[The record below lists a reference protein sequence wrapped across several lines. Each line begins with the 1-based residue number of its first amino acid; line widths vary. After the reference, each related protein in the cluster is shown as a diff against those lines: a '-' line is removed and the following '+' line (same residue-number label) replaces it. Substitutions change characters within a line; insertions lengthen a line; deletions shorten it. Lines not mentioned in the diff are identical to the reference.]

1 MSKTSH
7 LLSKQNS
14 QQPKQFRGGEKKV
27 MKKSLSL
34 LVAIAMV
41 FSMFATVVSAAEKT
55 AGQKLEDLGIIK
67 GTSDGLA
74 EKEDWK
80 RQDVTVLIA
89 RLLGKEDVA
98 KATANTHGF
107 TDVDSKFYNGFI
119 SWAKAEGYFTGETAT
134 KFGVGNS
141 ITNQQFAAVLLRVLG
156 VEVDYAAAFEK
167 AVELK
172 LVSADLVKTDNA
184 VRGDIYESLL
194 TALDYKIDGKKLGTI
209 LGLKGYEVT
218 DLEVLSA
225 KGTNQ
230 KTVKVEFNNDLG
242 AVTANNFSVKRADN
256 DSVQVI
262 QNVTVS
268 GVVATITLVDALTVD
283 KDYVV
288 TATNVSDKEATSV
301 LSSGTAEFKYVKA
314 VPASIGFE
322 ATTVEQNAEV
332 KVVIKDAEGNDIS
345 ANYTYA
351 DIDAVASSSVVNI
364 VNGKI
369 TAAAVGVDGAHTVVS
384 AKLKNTELTTG
395 NVIIY
400 VKQSLNTAS
409 SIGKVTLG
417 TTTDPEL
424 SIFKGTPGT
433 LVAEIVDAKNVS
445 TILNS
450 VTHKANFRSL
460 NPTVLVVDATTGIV
474 QPVANGSATVVI
486 TGTIGDKTVSK
497 SVVVTVKDDAKI
509 ASVSAEKSVVNLVK
523 GSNLQG
529 EVKLNVKDQY
539 GNNIRTAGT
548 LEITSSTSGVVAV
561 GTSVPYNAE
570 GVATLPLLAPAA
582 NADKGTTVLTFKV
595 TGTNLT
601 TAVTVNVVDKGTFVG
616 YAVELSNTTLDAN
629 TNTTDANKKN
639 PTTATV
645 KVYEKDSNGNNIAA
659 ITTGVVIEKDSSD
672 AITTNATDAVTG
684 VKAGSSVIT
693 VKVNNVVIGTYTI
706 TVLDTKPTNI
716 NKVAQNVNA
725 ITVDKNANISEKLF
739 GNAAGNGGAFTAT
752 NQFGAVTPITGAVVY
767 SANGSIVNGTTL
779 TAGTTAGTTLLTVVI
794 AGQVFTIN
802 VVVQ

>member
-1 MSKTSH
+1 
-7 LLSKQNS
+7 
-14 QQPKQFRGGEKKV
+14 

-67 GTSDGLA
+67 GTSEGLA

-172 LVSADLVKTDNA
+172 LVSSDLVKTDNA

-268 GVVATITLVDALTVD
+268 GTVATITLVDALTAD

-314 VPASIGFE
+314 VPASIGFV
-322 ATTVEQNAEV
+322 ATTVEQGKEV
-332 KVVIKDAEGNDIS
+332 KVVIKDADGNDIS

-351 DIDAVASSSVVNI
+351 DIDAVASSNVVQI
-364 VNGKI
+364 TNGKI
-369 TAAAVGVDGAHTVVS
+369 EAKAAVVVEGEHTVVS

-417 TTTDPEL
+417 STTDPEL
-424 SIFKGTPGT
+424 SIFKGTAG
-433 LVAEIVDAKNVS
+433 LSIVAEIVDANNVTS
-445 TILNS
+445 PLVPVATPAAN
-450 VTHKANFRSL
+450 KANFKSL
-460 NPTVLVVDATTGIV
+460 NPTVLVVDATTGAV
-474 QPVANGSATVVI
+474 QPIATGSATVVI

-497 SVVVTVKDDAKI
+497 SVVVSVKDDAKVTSLATDKTTANI
-509 ASVSAEKSVVNLVK
+509 VLTTNIDNSIKVT
-523 GSNLQG
+523 
-529 EVKLNVKDQY
+529 VKDQY
-539 GNNIRTAGT
+539 GNKVAGSGT
-548 LEITSSTSGVVAV
+548 LNITSSTA
-561 GTSVPYNAE
+561 SVLPGLASSIGYANGE
-570 GVATLPLLAPAA
+570 ATLTLTAA
-582 NADKGTTVLTFKV
+582 TAVKGSTVLTFKEN
-595 TGTNLT
+595 GN
-601 TAVTVNVVDKGTFVG
+601 ANAAASVTVNVVEKGTFVG
-616 YAVELSNTTLDAN
+616 YAVELSDTTLDVN
-629 TNTTDANKKN
+629 TNTADANKKN
-639 PTTATV
+639 PSSVTV
-645 KVYEKDSNGNNIAA
+645 KVYEKDSNGNNIAIA
-659 ITTGVVIEKDSSD
+659 SNVTVEKDGSD
-672 AITTNATDAVTG
+672 AITVGGQVVTAAKKG
-684 VKAGSSVIT
+684 ASVIT
-693 VKVNNVVIGTYTI
+693 VKVANVVVGTYTI
-706 TVLDTKPTNI
+706 SVVDTQSSFT
-716 NKVAQNVNA
+716 KVTQNTNA
-725 ITVDKNANISEKLF
+725 ITVGNSQSDLFTKLF
-739 GNAAGNGGAFTAT
+739 GNGGAFTAYDQYGVAKT
-752 NQFGAVTPITGAVVY
+752 ITASDVAVY
-767 SANGSIVNGTTL
+767 SNNGSLVVVGSGNVISSTANDGT
-779 TAGTTAGTTLLTVVI
+779 ALLTVVI